1 MNETP
6 IESQTVTA
14 DAGQAAAPADAVDIQ
29 LRPAT
34 TADVRSLATVLAEA
48 FYEDPIFNW
57 LMPDDAS
64 RLARSRRFFAI
75 GLRHMALA
83 RGRVWTSN
91 DLLGAAL
98 SMPPGAWRVPP
109 RAALLQ
115 GTCFGRRFARGGR
128 LLAAM
133 EYRHTRRPHYYFVD
147 IGVTPHAQGW
157 GLGSALMRP
166 TLDRCDREGLPA
178 YLEASSERNAAL
190 YERLGFR
197 ITRELRVAGSPPLR
211 LMLRP
216 PQPTSPEVESGL
228 S

>member
-1 MNETP
+1 MTTQEERHVNESVV
-6 IESQTVTA
+6 ESQAVTA
-14 DAGQAAAPADAVDIQ
+14 DAVDMQ
-29 LRPAT
+29 LRPAI
-34 TADVRSLATVLAEA
+34 ADDVHRLKATLAEA
-48 FYEDPIFNW
+48 FHEDPIFNW

-109 RAALLQ
+109 RTTLLQ
-115 GTCFGRRFARGGR
+115 GTCFGRRLGKAGR
-128 LLAAM
+128 LLATM
-133 EYRHTRRPHYYFVD
+133 EYRHPREPHYYFLD
-147 IGVTPHAQGW
+147 IGVAPYAQGK

-216 PQPTSPEVESGL
+216 PDPREIKR
-228 S
+228 

>member
-1 MNETP
+1 MNESAV
-6 IESQTVTA
+6 ESQAVTA
-14 DAGQAAAPADAVDIQ
+14 GAVDMQ

-34 TADVRSLATVLAEA
+34 AEDVHRLKATLAEA

-109 RAALLQ
+109 RAVLLQ
-115 GTCFGRRFARGGR
+115 GTCFGRRLGKAGR
-128 LLAAM
+128 LLATM
-133 EYRHTRRPHYYFVD
+133 EYRHPREPHYYFLD
-147 IGVTPHAQGW
+147 IGVTPHAQGR
-157 GLGSALMRP
+157 GLGSALMSP

-178 YLEASSERNAAL
+178 YLEASSERSAAL

-216 PQPTSPEVESGL
+216 PDPMSPEVESGL